1 MLFNGHTQKTI
12 DEIDESTFLEIM
24 VMYSDGI
31 IGNKKVIDVLGT
43 LVTGVFNYIR
53 APNSSPYNLKSVINE
68 VYGYLYKETQQS
80 ASDSLL
86 AYMSQA
92 QGFDLKKFKR

>member
-1 MLFNGHTQKTI
+1 MLFNGHTQQSI
-12 DEIDESTFLEIM
+12 NEIDEATFTEIM

-31 IGNKKVIDVLGT
+31 IGNKKAIDVLGT

-53 APNSSPYNLKSVINE
+53 PPNSSPYNLKGVINE
-68 VYGYLYKETQQS
+68 VYGYLYAEQKQN

-86 AYMSQA
+86 TFMSQA
-92 QGFDLKKFKR
+92 QGFSMDKFKG

>member
-1 MLFNGHTQKTI
+1 MLFNGHTQQSINDI
-12 DEIDESTFLEIM
+12 DEITFTEIM

-53 APNSSPYNLKSVINE
+53 PPNSSPYNLKSVINE
-68 VYGYLYKETQQS
+68 VYGYLYAEQKQS

-86 AYMSQA
+86 TFMSQA
-92 QGFDLKKFKR
+92 QGFSMDKFKG